1 MTKAVTLAEAGGNG
15 QSATAT
21 EPPPP
26 FPISHFT
33 PRFSEAD
40 LAHLWEGQR
49 FPPEA
54 LRTAAGEQL
63 RTVYRGR
70 RTGGPGPDY
79 RDAIIST
86 PVELLQGDVELHV
99 RSSDFRRHRHH
110 LDGAYDGLALHL
122 VFRHDDS
129 GDTELASGR
138 RVPVVALG
146 DWADGRA
153 REIRSWLER
162 PASWEEPC
170 RSAVARLGAE
180 AAGAA
185 LDRLGDMRFRAK
197 AAAFAK
203 RLRSVGPDQALW
215 EGIIEAL
222 AYGGEREL
230 LRAVAVRVPWALLA
244 PRLNVAPARGRAT
257 IAESAL
263 LEALEAEQNAPREG
277 GRRPAPA
284 VRPRNQPRARLQGAA
299 ALAARFAGAGPWESL
314 RPVVA
319 GAEQGRLVT
328 ALTVPGS
335 IGPGRAVEIAANA
348 VLPCAAAAGLGAEA
362 EAIYRRLPLPA
373 RYGAVRHLHS
383 ALGDAVQTGTRRQQG
398 MLYLLRGYCTQGG
411 CGRCVLS

>member
-1 MTKAVTLAEAGGNG
+1 MATPTAAVRRGNV
-15 QSATAT
+15 SR
-21 EPPPP
+21 
-26 FPISHFT
+26 FPISGFHSL
-33 PRFSEAD
+33 SEPD
-40 LAHLWEGQR
+40 LTHLWEGQR

-79 RDAIIST
+79 RDAIISA
-86 PVELLQGDVELHV
+86 PGELLQGDVELHV
-99 RSSDFRRHRHH
+99 CSSDFRRHGHH

-138 RVPVVALG
+138 RVPVVALA

-153 REIRSWLER
+153 REIRAWLER

-170 RSAVARLGAE
+170 RSAVTRLGAQ

-197 AAAFAK
+197 TAAFAK
-203 RLRSVGPDQALW
+203 RLRSGGADQALW
-215 EGIIEAL
+215 EAIIEAL

-244 PRLNVAPARGRAT
+244 TRLRSTQAKERAA
-257 IAESAL
+257 IAETSL
-263 LEALEAEQNAPREG
+263 LEALEAEQNARREI
-277 GRRPAPA
+277 GRRPALA
-284 VRPRNQPRARLQGAA
+284 VRPRNRPGARLRGAA

-314 RPVVA
+314 RALVA
-319 GAEQGRLVT
+319 GAERGRLVE

-335 IGPGRAVEIAANA
+335 IGPGRALEIAANA
-348 VLPCAAAAGLGAEA
+348 ALPCAAAAGLGAEA
-362 EAIYRRLPLPA
+362 EAIYLGLPLAA
-373 RYGAVRHLHS
+373 RYGTVRHLHS
-383 ALGDAVQTGTRRQQG
+383 ALGGAVRTDTRRQQG

>member
-1 MTKAVTLAEAGGNG
+1 MGKVKLG
-15 QSATAT
+15 SSVVATAT
-21 EPPPP
+21 AAVRRGNVSR
-26 FPISHFT
+26 FPISDFHSL
-33 PRFSEAD
+33 SEAD

-54 LRTAAGEQL
+54 LRTAAGVQL

-79 RDAIIST
+79 RDAIISA
-86 PVELLQGDVELHV
+86 PGELLQGDVELHV
-99 RSSDFRRHRHH
+99 RSSDFRRHGHH

-122 VFRHDDS
+122 VFRRDDAD
-129 GDTELASGR
+129 DTELAGGR

-153 REIRSWLER
+153 REIRAWLER

-170 RSAVARLGAE
+170 HSAVTRLGAT

-203 RLRSVGPDQALW
+203 WLPSGDADQALW

-230 LRAVAVRVPWALLA
+230 LRAVAIRLPWASLA
-244 PRLNVAPARGRAT
+244 PRLGAAPAKGRAK
-257 IAESAL
+257 IAETSL
-263 LEALEAEQNAPREG
+263 LEALAEEEHAPRESV
-277 GRRPAPA
+277 RRPVLA
-284 VRPRNQPRARLQGAA
+284 VRPRNRPGARLQGAA

-314 RPVVA
+314 RPLVCA
-319 GAEQGRLVT
+319 GDQSRLIAE
-328 ALTVPGS
+328 LTVRGS
-335 IGPGRAVEIAANA
+335 VGPGRAVEIAANA

-383 ALGDAVQTGTRRQQG
+383 ALGGAVRTGMRRQQG